1 MDSVGA
7 VLPALARMD
16 KEDATV
22 SKIKENVGLLD
33 AYLRLTL
40 GFTVLGLGMR
50 HKIPLAVL
58 LGSMKIAEG
67 VTRFCPIL
75 SWLDKDTLHWKCGSI
90 QE

>member
-1 MDSVGA
+1 M

>member
-7 VLPALARMD
+7 IFAASARLD
-16 KEDATV
+16 KEDTTV
-22 SKIKENVGLLD
+22 GKIKENVGLLD

-40 GFTVLGLGMR
+40 GFTTLGLGMR
-50 HKIPLAVL
+50 HKIPLVVL
-58 LGSMKIAEG
+58 VGSMKIAEG